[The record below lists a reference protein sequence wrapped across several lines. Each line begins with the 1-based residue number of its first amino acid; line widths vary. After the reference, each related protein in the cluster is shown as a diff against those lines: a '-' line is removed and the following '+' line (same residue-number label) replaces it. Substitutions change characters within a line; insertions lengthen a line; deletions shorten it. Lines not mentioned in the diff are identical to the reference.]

1 NEYMLPSDKVNS
13 VTYDLCLQHLGQSQQ
28 PPIAWVGVSVTD
40 APSSE
45 LNKCGSEE
53 RSLRP
58 DRLNLQSGAIY
69 GSTEDLL
76 NYAPDSRHDKL
87 LTIPFE
93 DKQLL
98 LSTEIGG
105 TVQITSFINHALQ
118 LLQSGKDALQTSR
131 QKQQWK
137 DAVLM
142 FNESIIRTRTFDDA
156 LEAITEGFVKYLP

>member
-1 NEYMLPSDKVNS
+1 M
-13 VTYDLCLQHLGQSQQ
+13 
-28 PPIAWVGVSVTD
+28 
-40 APSSE
+40 
-45 LNKCGSEE
+45 
-53 RSLRP
+53 
-58 DRLNLQSGAIY
+58 
-69 GSTEDLL
+69 L
-76 NYAPDSRHDKL
+76 NYVPYSRNNKL

-142 FNESIIRTRTFDDA
+142 FNESIIRDRKSTR
-156 LEAITEGFVKYLP
+156 LNSSHVAISYAVFCLKNTEMTE

>member
-1 NEYMLPSDKVNS
+1 
-13 VTYDLCLQHLGQSQQ
+13 
-28 PPIAWVGVSVTD
+28 
-40 APSSE
+40 
-45 LNKCGSEE
+45 
-53 RSLRP
+53 
-58 DRLNLQSGAIY
+58 
-69 GSTEDLL
+69 
-76 NYAPDSRHDKL
+76 SRNNKL

-137 DAVLM
+137 DAVLK
-142 FNESIIRTRTFDDA
+142 FNESIIRTRTVDDA
-156 LEAITEGFVKYLP
+156 LEDITEGFVNYLPFERSAIFSYSKLDELGLGLFAYQLYRT